1 MGRRTGVLAVAE
13 QRDSSLD
20 GATSPAE
27 FFASSLD
34 RLVRTALL
42 LTGHRAAAEDLVMT
56 AVAKCLPRWSSI
68 RGEPFPYVRQAVLR
82 AFLSTARRRSVVDER
97 PTDQVPESAADD
109 PHERAVLRADLFSA
123 LEALP
128 PRQRAVVVLRFFED
142 LTGAQI
148 AEVLGISVG
157 TVRSQ
162 LHDGLTALR
171 AAAPQTLAEYL
182 QLSGDEES
190 RP

>member
-1 MGRRTGVLAVAE
+1 MAE
-13 QRDSSLD
+13 HVMPVDD
-20 GATSPAE
+20 PVEPAE
-27 FFASSLD
+27 FFAASLD
-34 RLVRTALL
+34 RLVRVALL
-42 LTGHRAAAEDLVMT
+42 LTGNSASAEDLVMT
-56 AVAKCLPRWSSI
+56 AVSKCLPRWSSI
-68 RGEPFPYVRQAVLR
+68 RGAPLPYVRQAVLR
-82 AFLSTARRRSVVDER
+82 EFLSTVRRRSVVDER
-97 PTDQVPESAADD
+97 PTDRVPESATADS
-109 PHERAVLRADLFSA
+109 HERAMLRADLFSA

-162 LHDGLTALR
+162 LHDGLAALR
-171 AAAPQTLAEYL
+171 AAAPQTLGEYL
-182 QLSGDEES
+182 QISGDEES